1 MVTDTAGAGFDLR
14 RLAVPAYGP
23 SLLFGLA
30 EGAILPVVTLTA
42 LDLGASV
49 PVAALMVMLTYAS
62 SLICNVPASVIT
74 HRTGERKAIVGAA
87 VLGALSGVICW
98 GATQLWHLV
107 VGVLVF
113 GAAASVFMLA
123 RQKYLT
129 EAVPVAYRARALSTL
144 GGVMRV
150 GVFAGPFLGAAAI
163 SQWGLRSAYLICA
176 VALALAGVL
185 GARLPDLEVTEA
197 VAHAKVTVR
206 DVLHDHARVF
216 VTVGLGVV
224 LISAVRASR
233 QAVIPLWAEHLGLSA
248 GHASIVYGIAGG
260 VDMLV
265 FYPAGKVM
273 DVRGRRWVTVPSMVV
288 MGLSLLAIPL
298 TSGAVSLTVVSCI
311 LGFGN
316 GIGAGMVMTLGADY
330 SPDIGRAQFLGI
342 WRELSDLGAV
352 GGPALLSGVTAAVA
366 LGPAIAATGVV
377 GLMAAGVLWK
387 YVPAGPG
394 ART

>member
-49 PVAALMVMLTYAS
+49 PVAALMVMLTYVS

-185 GARLPDLEVTEA
+185 GASLPDLEVTEA

-216 VTVGLGVV
+216 ATVGLGVV

-377 GLMAAGVLWK
+377 GLVAAGVLWK
-387 YVPAGPG
+387 YIPARPG

>member
-49 PVAALMVMLTYAS
+49 PVAALMVMLTYVS

-185 GARLPDLEVTEA
+185 GASLPDLEVTEA

-216 VTVGLGVV
+216 ATVGLGVV

-377 GLMAAGVLWK
+377 GLVAAGVLWK
-387 YVPAGPG
+387 YVPARPG

>member
-49 PVAALMVMLTYAS
+49 PVAALMVMLTYVS

-98 GATQLWHLV
+98 GAAQLWHLV

-185 GARLPDLEVTEA
+185 GASLPDLEVTEA

-216 VTVGLGVV
+216 ATVGLGVV

-377 GLMAAGVLWK
+377 GLVAAGVLWK
-387 YVPAGPG
+387 YVPARPG

>member
-49 PVAALMVMLTYAS
+49 PVAALMVMLTYVS

-185 GARLPDLEVTEA
+185 GTSLPDLEVTEA

-216 VTVGLGVV
+216 ATVGLGVV

-298 TSGAVSLTVVSCI
+298 TSGAVSLTLVSCI

-377 GLMAAGVLWK
+377 GLVAAGVLWK
-387 YVPAGPG
+387 YVPAKPG

>member
-1 MVTDTAGAGFDLR
+1 MRRSAVGSDAMSAEFDTVAEWTAEVATDLGSDHR
-14 RLAVPAYGP
+14 VPAGCRGSGNP
-23 SLLFGLA
+23 A
-30 EGAILPVVTLTA
+30 A
-42 LDLGASV
+42 LDW
-49 PVAALMVMLTYAS
+49 
-62 SLICNVPASVIT
+62 LI
-74 HRTGERKAIVGAA
+74 
-87 VLGALSGVICW
+87 
-98 GATQLWHLV
+98 
-107 VGVLVF
+107 
-113 GAAASVFMLA
+113 
-123 RQKYLT
+123 
-129 EAVPVAYRARALSTL
+129 
-144 GGVMRV
+144 
-150 GVFAGPFLGAAAI
+150 
-163 SQWGLRSAYLICA
+163 
-176 VALALAGVL
+176 
-185 GARLPDLEVTEA
+185 
-197 VAHAKVTVR
+197 
-206 DVLHDHARVF
+206 
-216 VTVGLGVV
+216 
-224 LISAVRASR
+224 
-233 QAVIPLWAEHLGLSA
+233 EHLGLSA

-377 GLMAAGVLWK
+377 GLVAAGVLWK
-387 YVPAGPG
+387 YVPAKPG

>member
-42 LDLGASV
+42 LDLEASV

-185 GARLPDLEVTEA
+185 GASLPDLEVTEA

-216 VTVGLGVV
+216 ATVGLGVV

-316 GIGAGMVMTLGADY
+316 GIGSGMVMTLGADY

-377 GLMAAGVLWK
+377 GLVAAGVLWK
-387 YVPAGPG
+387 YVPARPG

>member
-49 PVAALMVMLTYAS
+49 PVAALMVMLTYVS

-98 GATQLWHLV
+98 GAAQLWHLV

-185 GARLPDLEVTEA
+185 GASLPDLEVTEA

-216 VTVGLGVV
+216 ATVGLGVV

-377 GLMAAGVLWK
+377 GLVAAGVLWK
-387 YVPAGPG
+387 YVPAKPG

>member
-1 MVTDTAGAGFDLR
+1 MSQSGAGFDLR

-42 LDLGASV
+42 RALGASV
-49 PVAALMVMLTYAS
+49 PVAALMVMLTYGS
-62 SLICNVPASVIT
+62 SLVCNVPASVVT
-74 HRTGERKAIVGAA
+74 HRAGERKAIVGAA
-87 VLGALSGVICW
+87 VLGAAAGAICW

-107 VGVLVF
+107 VGVLLF

-129 EAVPVAYRARALSTL
+129 EAVPIAYRARALSTL
-144 GGVMRV
+144 GGVMRI

-163 SQWGLRSAYLICA
+163 GEWGLRAAYVVCA
-176 VALALAGVL
+176 AGLLLAGALALS
-185 GARLPDLEVTEA
+185 LPDLETSQEEARARVTIRA
-197 VAHAKVTVR
+197 VLRA
-206 DVLHDHARVF
+206 HARVF
-216 VTVGLGVV
+216 LTVGLGVL

-233 QAVIPLWAEHLGLSA
+233 QAVIPLWAEHLGMTPQQ
-248 GHASIVYGIAGG
+248 ASVVYGIAGG
-260 VDMLV
+260 IDMLV

-273 DVRGRRWVTVPSMVV
+273 DLHGRRWVTVPSMIV

-298 TSGAVSLTVVSCI
+298 THNAISFTIVSCV

-316 GIGAGMVMTLGADY
+316 GIGAGMVMTLGADF
-330 SPDIGRAQFLGI
+330 SPDAGRAQFLGI

-352 GGPALLSGVTAAVA
+352 GGPALLSGVTAALA
-366 LGPAIAATGVV
+366 LAPAIAATGLV
-377 GLMAAGVLWK
+377 GLLAAGVLWR
-387 YVPAGPG
+387 YVPVKAD
-394 ART
+394 

>member
-1 MVTDTAGAGFDLR
+1 MSQSGAGFDLR

-42 LDLGASV
+42 RALGASV
-49 PVAALMVMLTYAS
+49 PVAALMVMLTYGS
-62 SLICNVPASVIT
+62 SLVCNVPASVVT
-74 HRTGERKAIVGAA
+74 HRVGERKAIVGAA
-87 VLGALSGVICW
+87 VLGAAAGAICW

-107 VGVLVF
+107 VGVLLF

-129 EAVPVAYRARALSTL
+129 EAVPIFYRARALSTL
-144 GGVMRV
+144 GGVMRI

-163 SQWGLRSAYLICA
+163 GEWGLRAAYVVCA
-176 VALALAGVL
+176 AGLLLAGALALS
-185 GARLPDLEVTEA
+185 LPDLETSQEVARARVTIRA
-197 VAHAKVTVR
+197 VLRA
-206 DVLHDHARVF
+206 HARVF
-216 VTVGLGVV
+216 LTVGLGVL

-233 QAVIPLWAEHLGLSA
+233 QAVIPLWAEHLGMTPQQ
-248 GHASIVYGIAGG
+248 ASVVYGIAGG
-260 VDMLV
+260 IDMLV

-273 DVRGRRWVTVPSMVV
+273 DLHGRRWVTVPSMIV

-298 TSGAVSLTVVSCI
+298 THNAISFTIVSCV

-316 GIGAGMVMTLGADY
+316 GIGAGMVMTLGADF
-330 SPDIGRAQFLGI
+330 SPDAGRAQFLGI

-352 GGPALLSGVTAAVA
+352 GGPALLSGVTAALA
-366 LGPAIAATGVV
+366 LAPAIAATGLV
-377 GLMAAGVLWK
+377 GLLAAGVLWR
-387 YVPAGPG
+387 YVPVKAD
-394 ART
+394 

>member
-49 PVAALMVMLTYAS
+49 PVAALMVMLTYVS
-62 SLICNVPASVIT
+62 SLICNVPGSVIT

-150 GVFAGPFLGAAAI
+150 GVFAGPFLGAVAI

-185 GARLPDLEVTEA
+185 GASLPDLEVTEA

-206 DVLHDHARVF
+206 DVLHHHARVF
-216 VTVGLGVV
+216 ATVGLGVV

-377 GLMAAGVLWK
+377 GLVAAGVLWK
-387 YVPAGPG
+387 YIPARPG

>member
-49 PVAALMVMLTYAS
+49 PVAALMVMLTYVS

-185 GARLPDLEVTEA
+185 GASLPDLEVTEA

-216 VTVGLGVV
+216 ATVGLGVV

-352 GGPALLSGVTAAVA
+352 GGPALLSGVSAAVA

-377 GLMAAGVLWK
+377 GLVAAGVLWK
-387 YVPAGPG
+387 YVPAKPG

>member
-49 PVAALMVMLTYAS
+49 PVAALMVMLTYVS

-98 GATQLWHLV
+98 GAAQLWHLV

-185 GARLPDLEVTEA
+185 GASLPDLEVTEA

-216 VTVGLGVV
+216 ATVGLGVV

-377 GLMAAGVLWK
+377 GLVAAGVLWK
-387 YVPAGPG
+387 YIPARPG

>member
-49 PVAALMVMLTYAS
+49 PVAALMVMLTYVS

-150 GVFAGPFLGAAAI
+150 GVFAGPFLGAVAI

-185 GARLPDLEVTEA
+185 GASLPDLEVTEA

-206 DVLHDHARVF
+206 DVLHHHARVF
-216 VTVGLGVV
+216 ATVGLGVV

-377 GLMAAGVLWK
+377 GLVAAGVLWK
-387 YVPAGPG
+387 YIPARPG

>member
-49 PVAALMVMLTYAS
+49 PVAALMVMLTYVS

-129 EAVPVAYRARALSTL
+129 EAVPAAYRARALSTL

-185 GARLPDLEVTEA
+185 GASLPDLEVTEA

-216 VTVGLGVV
+216 ATVGLGVV
-224 LISAVRASR
+224 LICAVRASR

-377 GLMAAGVLWK
+377 GLVAAGVLWK
-387 YVPAGPG
+387 YVPARPG
-394 ART
+394 VRT

>member
-49 PVAALMVMLTYAS
+49 PVAALMVMLTYVS

-98 GATQLWHLV
+98 GAAQLWHLV

-185 GARLPDLEVTEA
+185 GASLPDLEVTEA

-216 VTVGLGVV
+216 ATVGLGVV

-233 QAVIPLWAEHLGLSA
+233 QAVIALWAEHLGLSA

-377 GLMAAGVLWK
+377 GLVAAGVLWK
-387 YVPAGPG
+387 YVPARPG

>member
-49 PVAALMVMLTYAS
+49 PVAALMVMLTYVS

-185 GARLPDLEVTEA
+185 GASLPDLEVTEA

-216 VTVGLGVV
+216 ATVGLGVV

-377 GLMAAGVLWK
+377 GLVAAGVLWK
-387 YVPAGPG
+387 YVPAKPG